1 MFGLGADARDAQPLV
16 EVGQQVGPVGV
27 DEVTGC
33 VGHHDDDSLR
43 RMGDEDPVVIIGA
56 GLAGAAAAW
65 SLARRGRPVVVLEQF
80 RPGHSAGSS
89 HGSARIVRRGYR
101 DALYTSLTGEAFEL
115 WRTLEMSSGST
126 LLRML
131 GGIDFG
137 ARRDVAAV
145 ASHLAANGVPHEVLP
160 AAEAQ
165 ARWPGMV
172 FDTDVVYHAQAG
184 TLDSAAA
191 VTAMLEAAVRH
202 GAVVRYETAVA
213 ALRPPAAVQLA
224 DGSSLAASCVV
235 VAAGGW
241 VGPLLDGLVLL
252 PALQVTQQQIFHFP
266 RRDLSAPPWPS
277 VIHED
282 ELRIYHLAGGRDG
295 GAGDDRKIGDHDG
308 GHETT
313 AATRDGVVDPGSR
326 DRVARYVERYLP
338 GLDPTPRSEATCL
351 YTDTPTEDF
360 VLDRVGDIV
369 VCSPCSGHGA
379 KFAPLIGE
387 YVASL
392 VIGEGAVLPERFRL
406 AAHAAGRSGSASL

>member
-1 MFGLGADARDAQPLV
+1 
-16 EVGQQVGPVGV
+16 
-27 DEVTGC
+27 
-33 VGHHDDDSLR
+33 
-43 RMGDEDPVVIIGA
+43 
-56 GLAGAAAAW
+56 
-65 SLARRGRPVVVLEQF
+65 
-80 RPGHSAGSS
+80 
-89 HGSARIVRRGYR
+89 
-101 DALYTSLTGEAFEL
+101 
-115 WRTLEMSSGST
+115 
-126 LLRML
+126 ML
-131 GGIDFG
+131 GGLDFG
-137 ARRDVAAV
+137 AGRDVPAV
-145 ASHLAANGVPHEVLP
+145 ASHLAANGVAHEVLP

-172 FDTDVVYHAQAG
+172 FDSDVVFHAQAG

-191 VTAMLEAAVRH
+191 VTAMLEAAVQH
-202 GAVVRYETAVA
+202 GAAVRYETAVT
-213 ALRPPAAVQLA
+213 ALRRPSGVLLA
-224 DGSSLAASCVV
+224 DGSALAASCVV

-241 VGPLLDGLVLL
+241 VAALVDGLVPL
-252 PALQVTQQQIFHFP
+252 PALRVTQQQIFHFP
-266 RRDLSAPPWPS
+266 RRDLAAPPWPS

-313 AATRDGVVDPGSR
+313 AATRDGVVDPVSR
-326 DRVARYVERYLP
+326 AQVTRYVERYLP
-338 GLDPTPRSEATCL
+338 GLDPTPRGEVTCL
-351 YTDTPTEDF
+351 YTETPTEDF

-392 VIGEGAVLPERFRL
+392 VTGEGEAVPARFRL